1 MNTPLSNIKKA
12 CLIFACLFAL
22 SIPTVWGS
30 LFFTNYQGD
39 LTRVGKWME
48 SDFGWREPQPSI
60 DPKLLV
66 SSTLQEADVLVI
78 GDSFSENLH
87 WQSVLTQSGKKVA
100 TIHWGA
106 IGFICE
112 DFSKQLKA
120 SGFKGKQIIIQSIER
135 GAVKQFEKSVDC
147 SANKSITLNTY
158 RTSSPIA
165 ASIPTDP
172 VFNINGQFIAGLE
185 TILHSAAIR
194 VIPHY
199 SKIHNYKSKGTYI
212 HPIEDG
218 CKYFSHQLCQYGL
231 FFHED
236 YKRPLLT
243 EKTIEH
249 IKTLKKRLSD
259 YQTVWVVI
267 PNKSS
272 IYGQKSSTEVMN
284 QFWGNMESAKLGP
297 NIYAATQQEKRTTKD
312 LYLPNDTH
320 FGPYGYR
327 FAGDQIASFIK
338 LNK

>member
-1 MNTPLSNIKKA
+1 M
-12 CLIFACLFAL
+12 
-22 SIPTVWGS
+22 
-30 LFFTNYQGD
+30 
-39 LTRVGKWME
+39 GKWME

-100 TIHWGA
+100 TIHWGS

-120 SGFKGKQIIIQSIER
+120 SGFRGKQIIIQAIER

-147 SANKSITLNTY
+147 SANKSITLNTNL
-158 RTSSPIA
+158 TSSPIA

-194 VIPHY
+194 VIPYY

-236 YKRPLLT
+236 YKRPPLD
-243 EKTIEH
+243 EKTIEN

-259 YQTVWVVI
+259 YQTVWAVV
-267 PNKSS
+267 PNKST
-272 IYGQKSSTEVMN
+272 IYQQKSSTEVN
-284 QFWGNMESAKLGP
+284 QSFWKAIEEAKLGP
-297 NIYAATQQEKRTTKD
+297 NFYAATQHQKNITKD
-312 LYLPNDTH
+312 LYLPNNTH
-320 FGPYGYR
+320 YGPSGYI
-327 FAGDQIASFIK
+327 FAGEQISLFLK
-338 LNK
+338 SNR

>member
-1 MNTPLSNIKKA
+1 MQPLTPSIKKA
-12 CLIFACLFAL
+12 CLIFGCLFAL

-60 DPKLLV
+60 DPKFLV

-87 WQSVLTQSGKKVA
+87 WQTVLTQSGKKVA
-100 TIHWGA
+100 TIHWGS

-112 DFSKQLKA
+112 DFPKKLKA
-120 SGFKGKQIIIQSIER
+120 SGFKGKQIIIQAVER

-147 SANKSITLNTY
+147 STSQPLPSNTH
-158 RTSSPIA
+158 RTVSPIGP
-165 ASIPTDP
+165 SIPMKP

-185 TILHSAAIR
+185 TILHSVAIR
-194 VIPHY
+194 VSPHY

-212 HPIEDG
+212 HAIEDG
-218 CKYFSHQLCQYGL
+218 CKSFSHQLCQYGL

-236 YKRPLLT
+236 YKRPPLS
-243 EKTIEH
+243 EKTIED
-249 IKTLKKRLSD
+249 IKTLKKRLND
-259 YQTVWVVI
+259 YQTVWAVV

-272 IYGQKSSTEVMN
+272 IYQQKSSTEVN
-284 QFWGNMESAKLGP
+284 QTFWKTIEDTKLGP
-297 NIYAATQQEKRTTKD
+297 NLFQEFNKNKYLIKD
-312 LYLPNDTH
+312 LYAPNDSHLSTS
-320 FGPYGYR
+320 GYL
-327 FAGDQIASFIK
+327 FLGNVINQQ
-338 LNK
+338 LH

>member
-1 MNTPLSNIKKA
+1 MNSLNHSIKKA
-12 CLIFACLFAL
+12 CLIFGCLFAL
-22 SIPTVWGS
+22 SIPIVWGS

-120 SGFKGKQIIIQSIER
+120 SGFQGKQIIIQAIER
-135 GAVKQFEKSVDC
+135 GAVRQFEKSVDC
-147 SANKSITLNTY
+147 STNKSIAPNTY

-165 ASIPTDP
+165 VFIPTDP

-194 VIPHY
+194 VSPHY

-212 HPIEDG
+212 YPIEDG

-236 YKRPLLT
+236 YKRPALT

-259 YQTVWVVI
+259 YQTVWVVV

-272 IYGQKSSTEVMN
+272 IYQRKSSTEIN
-284 QFWGNMESAKLGP
+284 PTFWKAIEEAKLGP
-297 NIYAATQQEKRTTKD
+297 NLLQEVNKNKSLIKD
-312 LYLPNDTH
+312 LYAPNDSHLSTN
-320 FGPYGYR
+320 GYLLLGNIISQQLR
-327 FAGDQIASFIK
+327 
-338 LNK
+338 